1 MFKKISLIVACF
13 ITMLS
18 VADAAVISIDNKRK
32 VLTLIQDD
40 GYIIEYPIA
49 VGRDGLRWKGQHVI
63 TRKEKWPTWT
73 PSPSMRK
80 RNPSL
85 PVRVSGGPDNPLG
98 ARALYLG
105 NTLYRIHGTNDPSS
119 IGRASSS
126 GCFRMYNED
135 VIDLYNRVS
144 IGTLVIVD

>member
-1 MFKKISLIVACF
+1 MFKKISIFVACF
-13 ITMLS
+13 IGMMS
-18 VADAAVISIDNKRK
+18 VANAAVISIDNKRK
-32 VLTLIQDD
+32 TLTLIQDD

-49 VGRDGLRWKGQHVI
+49 VGKDGFRWKGQQVI

-73 PSPSMRK
+73 PPASMRK

-85 PVRVSGGPDNPLG
+85 PQTVSGGPDNPLG

-105 NTLYRIHGTNDPSS
+105 DTLYRIHGTNDPNS
-119 IGRASSS
+119 IGRAASS

-135 VIDLYNRVS
+135 VIDLYNRVP
-144 IGTLVIVD
+144 IGTVVVVN